1 MDYNAKTRDELR
13 IIAKELNIVGRG
25 TMNKSQLIE
34 AIQCATVKG
43 KDDESP
49 EVDKQIY
56 NKATQK
62 LKYIENAEVGTI
74 VAFRLPN
81 GKVKSAAIE
90 KRSIKRRALQLATSY
105 GKTFVVSFD
114 DVVWVKT
121 GTRWPKGIFDLLKG
135 NANGGKIEQN

>member
-1 MDYNAKTRDELR
+1 MDYSTKTRDELR
-13 IIAKELNIVGRG
+13 IIAKELKIVGRG
-25 TMNKSQLIE
+25 TMTKSQLVE
-34 AIQCATVKG
+34 AIQKVVENNSNELIKTG
-43 KDDESP
+43 EQLH
-49 EVDKQIY
+49 DKVV
-56 NKATQK
+56 QK
-62 LKYIENAEVGTI
+62 LKYVENAEVGTI

-90 KRSIKRRALQLATSY
+90 KRSTKRRVLQLVTSY

-135 NANGGKIEQN
+135 NATYEADE

>member
-1 MDYNAKTRDELR
+1 MDYSTKTRDELR
-13 IIAKELNIVGRG
+13 IIAKELKIVGRG
-25 TMNKSQLIE
+25 TMTKSQLVE
-34 AIQCATVKG
+34 AIRKVVENNSNELIKTGEQLH
-43 KDDESP
+43 
-49 EVDKQIY
+49 DKV
-56 NKATQK
+56 AQK
-62 LKYIENAEVGTI
+62 LKYVENAEVGTI

-90 KRSIKRRALQLATSY
+90 KRSTKRRVLQLVTSY

-135 NANGGKIEQN
+135 NATYEADE

>member
-1 MDYNAKTRDELR
+1 MDYSTKTRDELR
-13 IIAKELNIVGRG
+13 IIAKELKIVGRG
-25 TMNKSQLIE
+25 TMTKSQLVE
-34 AIQCATVKG
+34 AIQKVVENNSNELIKTG
-43 KDDESP
+43 E
-49 EVDKQIY
+49 QLH
-56 NKATQK
+56 NKVVQK
-62 LKYIENAEVGTI
+62 LKYVENAEVGTI

-90 KRSIKRRALQLATSY
+90 KRSTKRRVLQLVTSY

-135 NANGGKIEQN
+135 NATYEADE